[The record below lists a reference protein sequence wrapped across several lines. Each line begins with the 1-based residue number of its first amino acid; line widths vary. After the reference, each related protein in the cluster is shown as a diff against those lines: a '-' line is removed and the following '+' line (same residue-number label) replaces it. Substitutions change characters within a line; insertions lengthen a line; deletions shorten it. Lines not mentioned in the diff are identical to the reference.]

1 MYYIIP
7 NDIRCRL
14 ELNEGYFTVRI
25 PMACDSTGI
34 FSLHLK
40 PTIFQFCSFP
50 KKSIHCMNIS
60 MSYSYIFVRCVFH
73 WRPS

>member
-14 ELNEGYFTVRI
+14 ELNEGYFTVGI

-40 PTIFQFCSFP
+40 PTIFQFCSFQ
-50 KKSIHCMNIS
+50 KK
-60 MSYSYIFVRCVFH
+60 VFIA
-73 WRPS
+73 